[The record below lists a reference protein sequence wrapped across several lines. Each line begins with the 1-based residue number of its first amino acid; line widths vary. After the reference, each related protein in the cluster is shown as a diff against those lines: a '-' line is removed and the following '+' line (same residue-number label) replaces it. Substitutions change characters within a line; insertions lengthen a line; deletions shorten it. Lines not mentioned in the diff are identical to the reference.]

1 MTNVD
6 FAQALR
12 EMADFYEQHPKMP
25 RPEIADTYT
34 VFSVNTKDEF
44 TGAVRQMAN
53 GGKVEKSVGDTFYQ
67 AARTFGA
74 GLVLRVV
81 CYRDA
86 ICRKVTKLKVVKES
100 VPVRYETR
108 TEEVNVPVA
117 FEEREVEKEVTEWE
131 CPESILEPEGVTA

>member
-12 EMADFYEQHPKMP
+12 EMADFYEAHPQMP
-25 RPEIADTYT
+25 RPEIRDVYRI
-34 VFSVNTKDEF
+34 FSASGKAEF
-44 TGAVRQMAN
+44 VAAVRQLAD
-53 GGKVEKSVGDTFYQ
+53 GGKVEKGVDENFYR
-67 AARTFGA
+67 AKRTFGA
-74 GLVLRVV
+74 GLVLEALCNRAEV
-81 CYRDA
+81 
-86 ICRKVTKLKVVKES
+86 CRKVTKLKVVKES

-108 TEEVNVPVA
+108 TEQVNIPVA